1 MKKRSLWG
9 TRFASCSTM
18 LLLGGMAHAQTT
30 PDDAPTL
37 AQLESLQK
45 EIAERA
51 KQLEAMK
58 RVLTERA
65 DIIRELRNTVDNE
78 MLAHKRGGQAEV
90 GAGAT
95 PGNAATGAAAAAAAA
110 SSATQINSTAQ
121 AQQTPSETPP
131 QAVTPQDTQQGQ
143 AAQGEQQG
151 ESAAGA
157 EQPVGN
163 PPERD
168 TRPPAIAPIFDQ
180 PGVLTPVGKIV
191 VEPSFQY
198 SYSYGD
204 SVSLV
209 GYTVIPAILVGLI
222 DVRDIRTSTYIS
234 AFAFSE
240 DILLITTFIQI
251 PSSEYARMVMEE
263 TGRTAAMF
271 PDNYKRMIVNGI
283 NHTAIQV
290 GTLGLPE
297 DGAEFFFGTPETTV
311 DGVTVNEWMT
321 AMIDGTD
328 AWRNLVDEG
337 LQ

>member
-18 LLLGGMAHAQTT
+18 LLLAGMAHAQTT
-30 PDDAPTL
+30 PDDAPTP

-65 DIIRELRNTVDNE
+65 DTIRELRNTVDNE

-95 PGNAATGAAAAAAAA
+95 PGNSATGAGAAAAA

-131 QAVTPQDTQQGQ
+131 QAVAPQNTQQGQ
-143 AAQGEQQG
+143 AAQGEQQGEQQG

-168 TRPPAIAPIFDQ
+168 TRPLLTAVASNGAQYVDAANTQQVPSWTRWDLGMRYRVSGTRYPATVRLAVRN
-180 PGVLTPVGKIV
+180 VLGRRGWAAVDAYGGLAQADPRVALVSVTA
-191 VEPSFQY
+191 SF
-198 SYSYGD
+198 
-204 SVSLV
+204 
-209 GYTVIPAILVGLI
+209 
-222 DVRDIRTSTYIS
+222 
-234 AFAFSE
+234 
-240 DILLITTFIQI
+240 
-251 PSSEYARMVMEE
+251 
-263 TGRTAAMF
+263 
-271 PDNYKRMIVNGI
+271 
-283 NHTAIQV
+283 
-290 GTLGLPE
+290 
-297 DGAEFFFGTPETTV
+297 
-311 DGVTVNEWMT
+311 
-321 AMIDGTD
+321 
-328 AWRNLVDEG
+328 
-337 LQ
+337 